1 MTIGARRLTVLASQ
15 PSFAMPPRITL
26 DDVAAAAG
34 VATSTVS
41 RALRSH
47 SRIPRETRE
56 RIRKIADSM
65 GYRPDPLLTALA
77 VRHRL
82 KAAFSGV
89 TTIAYVTNSRD
100 FVRRR
105 KMAGRTASPGMTA
118 ESNYQEICLAGAKA
132 RAEELGY
139 QLEPFG
145 IEEIEMPEQR
155 LSDILYA
162 RGICGVCV
170 APMATFDDRLALDW
184 SHFSCA
190 AIGYSLKSPVLHRSA
205 AHHFQGILL
214 ALEELKRLGH
224 RRIGVTL
231 AAATDKRV
239 GELWHAGFLLCKQH
253 ARSPRL
259 SLLIQE
265 NAPSSRQAALD
276 WYCREKPD
284 AILGNATTKNWLEAA
299 GVKIPQEVDFTF
311 LHWRPGDR
319 PLGGIDQQTERVAA
333 AAIDLVVDQIQRN
346 ERGIPDSPKT
356 VLVNGIWRAGGGV
369 PAV

>member
-1 MTIGARRLTVLASQ
+1 
-15 PSFAMPPRITL
+15 MPPRVTL

-56 RIRKIADSM
+56 RIRKLADSM

-77 VRHRL
+77 MRHRL
-82 KAAFSGV
+82 KAARSSV

-100 FVRRR
+100 FARCR
-105 KMAGRTASPGMTA
+105 KMAGRTVPAPAPTPADKSSR
-118 ESNYQEICLAGAKA
+118 SNYSDICLAGATA

-139 QLEPFG
+139 RLEPFG
-145 IEEIEMPEQR
+145 IEETEMPGQR

-170 APMATFDDRLALDW
+170 APMARFDDRMTLDW
-184 SHFSCA
+184 SHFSSA
-190 AIGYSLKSPVLHRSA
+190 AIGYSLKTPALHRSA
-205 AHHFQGILL
+205 AHHIQGILL
-214 ALEELKRLGH
+214 ALEELKRRGH

-231 AAATDKRV
+231 AASTDKRV
-239 GELWHAGFLLCKQH
+239 GELWRAGYLLSKQRASH
-253 ARSPRL
+253 PRL

-265 NAPSSRQAALD
+265 NAPASRQAALD
-276 WYCREKPD
+276 WYRREKPD
-284 AILGNATTKNWLEAA
+284 AILGNATIKNWLEAA
-299 GVKIPQEVDFTF
+299 GVKIPQEVELAM
-311 LHWRPGDR
+311 LHWRSGDR
-319 PLGGIDQQTERVAA
+319 PLGGIDQQTEQVAA

-356 VLVNGIWRAGGGV
+356 VLVNGIWR
-369 PAV
+369 PAA